1 MCESLWFR
9 SSGIDK
15 CWPEMAIFPT
25 PKLVLVVVKYA
36 LQLSISEEAGEI
48 AVGTKSPP
56 HSQ

>member
-1 MCESLWFR
+1 MCESLWFC

-48 AVGTKSPP
+48 AVGTKPPP